1 MGFHLLLRFKNKVI
15 SFFYKK
21 CVCVREHFSP
31 TAFLLCSTQSPHTV
45 LQASATFPLV
55 STSMHPYLSS
65 SGNSVQEIPPAAGRH
80 VNGYGT
86 HASSIQP
93 TSSSVQPAASSPNI
107 TVFFLPKTSSI
118 ANLSA
123 ALDSPTIHNRFH
135 TAGLGSPSANNIFS
149 YPVTNSFFAPSH
161 QSAAPNTYVTI
172 SCFSTTAS
180 GCCPTIDVSSSPI
193 DTNPSIFSIS
203 PVSNLIVPLLP
214 FYFQHHVP
222 FSFPSISFLVPLYLA
237 VCILVFRDSNF
248 YDKITLLMYF

>member
-1 MGFHLLLRFKNKVI
+1 M
-15 SFFYKK
+15 
-21 CVCVREHFSP
+21 REHFSP

-55 STSMHPYLSS
+55 STSMRPYLSS
-65 SGNSVQEIPPAAGRH
+65 SGNPVQEIPPAAGRQWLWH
-80 VNGYGT
+80 TCLINTAHFFIRTACCFFSNY
-86 HASSIQP
+86 HRL
-93 TSSSVQPAASSPNI
+93 
-107 TVFFLPKTSSI
+107 FLPKTSSI

-149 YPVTNSFFAPSH
+149 YPVTNSFSAPSH
-161 QSAAPNTYVTI
+161 QSAAPTTYVTI

-180 GCCPTIDVSSSPI
+180 GCCPTIDVSSFPI

-203 PVSNLIVPLLP
+203 PVSNLIVPLLL
-214 FYFQHHVP
+214 FYFHQHVP

-237 VCILVFRDSNF
+237 VCILVFKDSNF